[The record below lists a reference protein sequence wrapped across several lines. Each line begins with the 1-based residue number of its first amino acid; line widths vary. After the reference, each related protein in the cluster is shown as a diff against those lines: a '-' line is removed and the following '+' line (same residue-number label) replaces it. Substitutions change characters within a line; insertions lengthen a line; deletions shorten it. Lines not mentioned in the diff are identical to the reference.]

1 MELLN
6 LYYYTGIP
14 ILTVNLLFYSITL
27 LSTSITSSQNVFK
40 FIYETTDLD
49 YDIYKRQI
57 ESTDLENKLRI
68 VKGLVYDILRAYAH
82 NVHEFNLLV
91 EEITT
96 PFIKSEFTSNL
107 EFDLVDIKSSSPDI
121 FARLPEPVKISLNS
135 LSVIVEKINGIL
147 LKIKEKIQ
155 AHTQL
160 YFKSWRNFCLKREI
174 AELNFET
181 DLLNSRINLLFQLL
195 GAYNIRIK

>member
-1 MELLN
+1 MDLLN
-6 LYYYTGIP
+6 LYFYTGIP
-14 ILTVNLLFYSITL
+14 ILTVNLLFYSITS

-40 FIYETTDLD
+40 FIYETTDSD

-57 ESTDLENKLRI
+57 DSTDLENKLRI

-82 NVHEFNLLV
+82 SQYEFNLLV
-91 EEITT
+91 EEITN
-96 PFIKSEFTSNL
+96 PFILSNFCSNIEF
-107 EFDLVDIKSSSPDI
+107 ELVDIKSGSKDI
-121 FARLPEPVKISLNS
+121 FTRLPEPVKISLNS
-135 LSVIVEKINGIL
+135 LSLIVEKINGIL

-174 AELNFET
+174 SELKFET
-181 DLLNSRINLLFQLL
+181 ALLNSRLDLFFQLL